1 MKNKRDWFCWIY
13 NFNFN
18 DAFLSVFDALGEDRK
33 YAEYRLSRWKIE
45 QENMDDFEA
54 EVFILNTFRGLE

>member
-1 MKNKRDWFCWIY
+1 MKNKRYWFDWIY

-18 DAFLSVFDALGEDRK
+18 DAFLAVFDVLGEDRK
-33 YAEYRLSRWKIE
+33 YSEYRLSRWKIE

-54 EVFILNTFRGLE
+54 EVFILNTFGRLE